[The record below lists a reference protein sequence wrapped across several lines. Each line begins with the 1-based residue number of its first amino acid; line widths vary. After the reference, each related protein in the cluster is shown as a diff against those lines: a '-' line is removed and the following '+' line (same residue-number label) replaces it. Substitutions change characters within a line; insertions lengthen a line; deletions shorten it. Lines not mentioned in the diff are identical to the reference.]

1 MTTTPEAL
9 ERELIDDL
17 QSLGERLRHD
27 EKLAADLY
35 GTLAG
40 HAVVKRGVDG
50 HLALSWKRA
59 EEVVNEVRT
68 ALGVRPLAGLMQSG
82 LEGRVTDRAREALE
96 SLGWEIRPRRTDEFD
111 PAHVGEPEHPPRGE
125 HEPPEWER
133 AAHAEAE
140 LERHRR
146 RTGETRDDLF
156 HRHR

>member
-1 MTTTPEAL
+1 MTTTTEVL
-9 ERELIDDL
+9 ERQLIDDL
-17 QSLGERLRHD
+17 RSLGDRLDHD
-27 EKLAADLY
+27 EKLATDLY

-40 HAVVKRGVDG
+40 WAVARRGIEG

-59 EEVVNEVRT
+59 EDIVNELRT
-68 ALGVRPLAGLMQSG
+68 AAGARPLEGLMQSG
-82 LEGRVTDRAREALE
+82 LEGRVSDRAREALE

-111 PAHVGEPEHPPRGE
+111 PAHVGEPEHPPRQQ

-133 AAHAEAE
+133 EGHEEAE

-156 HRHR
+156 RRHR